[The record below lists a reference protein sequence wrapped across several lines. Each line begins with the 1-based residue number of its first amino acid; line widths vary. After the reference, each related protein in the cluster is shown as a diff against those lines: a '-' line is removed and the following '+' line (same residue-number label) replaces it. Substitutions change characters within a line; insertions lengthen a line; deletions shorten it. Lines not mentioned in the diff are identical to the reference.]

1 MLDAVNSFR
10 FHPPT
15 NVSSLPSPHL
25 PHPPSF
31 YADKDSRRTP
41 LYFRAFMSS
50 QQCSGRA
57 SYSTH
62 TPQARMAREGNVV
75 KTSFINHE
83 NTMGEFKFPVG
94 KREEVKELSTRVVRT
109 KAVDPVT
116 GNIEDWIGVNFQS
129 CYDDIGMQKCGRP
142 PIELVLVLDIS
153 GSMCKLLFLKKMPLS
168 SPLPICGV
176 SKKTKTNHTFY
187 PSLFLP

>member
-1 MLDAVNSFR
+1 
-10 FHPPT
+10 
-15 NVSSLPSPHL
+15 
-25 PHPPSF
+25 
-31 YADKDSRRTP
+31 
-41 LYFRAFMSS
+41 
-50 QQCSGRA
+50 
-57 SYSTH
+57 
-62 TPQARMAREGNVV
+62 MAREGKVV

-153 GSMCKLLFLKKMPLS
+153 GSMCKLLFLKNCLS
-168 SPLPICGV
+168 LLP
-176 SKKTKTNHTFY
+176 FQ
-187 PSLFLP
+187 FAE